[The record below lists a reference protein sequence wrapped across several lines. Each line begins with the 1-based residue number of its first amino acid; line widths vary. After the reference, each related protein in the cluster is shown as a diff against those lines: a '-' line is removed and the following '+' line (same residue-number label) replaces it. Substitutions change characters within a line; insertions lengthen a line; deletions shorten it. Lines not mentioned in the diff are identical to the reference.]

1 MYMVKDVIAQEER
14 LKQIEDSTKLI
25 SQSVV
30 PTMIKSS
37 LKRLTPCARNV
48 GYVHGKRRHCE
59 GGTTEANRRFNGV
72 NLSKCS
78 SNHDKK

>member
-1 MYMVKDVIAQEER
+1 MSGDGRGHPPVSSSEFKAATADLNLYREPI
-14 LKQIEDSTKLI
+14 QIITSAR
-25 SQSVV
+25 SQRSY
-30 PTMIKSS
+30 PPG
-37 LKRLTPCARNV
+37 L
-48 GYVHGKRRHCE
+48 RHCQ

>member
-1 MYMVKDVIAQEER
+1 MYMVKDVIAKEFTTEA
-14 LKQIEDSTKLI
+14 I

-59 GGTTEANRRFNGV
+59 GV
-72 NLSKCS
+72 Y
-78 SNHDKK
+78 D